1 MQKGNLYL
9 IPTSLGNNDLMQVLP
24 KPAFYIINEIDYYI
38 VENIKSAVQFL
49 KLAGLN
55 KEPQSLNFNVLNVN
69 TKDSE
74 ITDFL
79 APAKKGKN
87 IGLLSEAGVPCIAD
101 PGAKIVSLAHETNI
115 RVIPL
120 TGPSS
125 IILALMASGLN
136 GQNFA
141 FNGYLPIDKK
151 ERRVKLLELQ
161 KPVLSYNQT
170 QIFIEAPHRN
180 DHLFSDIIENCKDSI
195 KLCVAIDLTM
205 PDEYIKTHTVNEWR
219 KNKIIIGKR
228 PAIFLLGK

>member
-24 KPAFYIINEIDYYI
+24 KPPFYIINEIDYYI

-55 KEPQSLNFNVLNVN
+55 KKPQELNFNVLNVD
-69 TKDSE
+69 TKDNE
-74 ITDFL
+74 ITEYL
-79 APAKKGKN
+79 SPAKKGKN
-87 IGLLSEAGVPCIAD
+87 IGLLSEAGVPCVAD
-101 PGAKIVSLAHETNI
+101 PGAKIVSLAHESNI

-151 ERRVKLLELQ
+151 ERRLKLLELQ
-161 KPVLSYNQT
+161 KLVLSQNQT

-180 DHLFSDIIENCKDSI
+180 DHLFADITDNCVENL
-195 KLCVAIDLTM
+195 KLSVAIHLTM
-205 PDEYIKTHTVNEWR
+205 AEECIKTYTIAKSR
-219 KNKIIIGKR
+219 KNKMIIGKN